1 MSKDILKS
9 IDKID
14 IQKTEDIIIDEIRGL
29 INQGELK
36 PGDKLPPERALAE
49 KFGVGRGYIRVA
61 IKKLEFYGIL
71 KTHPQSGT
79 VVSELGITILDGL
92 ISNIINLDKPNYHSL
107 IETRYLLEISA
118 AKLAAQ
124 RRTENNLE
132 KLHEALQKY
141 NFIVNQ
147 GDDGLEEDVMF
158 HIRIAE
164 CAENHVLRS
173 LIMIIAQDIIRYSR
187 INNTC
192 SKERVRKA
200 LEEHKVIYQ
209 AISEGDVFKAQE
221 AMEIHQNNTL
231 NNYQIS

>member
-79 VVSELGITILDGL
+79 VVSEMGITILDGL

>member
-49 KFGVGRGYIRVA
+49 KFGVGRGYVRVA

-79 VVSELGITILDGL
+79 VVSEMGITILDGL

>member
-49 KFGVGRGYIRVA
+49 KFGVGRGYVRVA